1 MSHGKLSK
9 LVAVYVIELACRL
22 KEEVFGSLGDEEGT
36 VGKPQH

>member
-9 LVAVYVIELACRL
+9 LYAVPVIELVCTI

-36 VGKPQH
+36 VEKSQH